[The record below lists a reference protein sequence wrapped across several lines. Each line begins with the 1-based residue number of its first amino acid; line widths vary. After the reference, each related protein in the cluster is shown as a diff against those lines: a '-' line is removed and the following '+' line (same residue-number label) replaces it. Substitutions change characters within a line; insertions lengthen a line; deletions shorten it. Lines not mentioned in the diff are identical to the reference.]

1 MEIMGIPNADRL
13 TYPLVIH
20 DGPGPHSTQ
29 VSQVD
34 VNGDPVHLQKK
45 LSVMTST
52 GRGRGAAYAESTK
65 LQIIRAVLSH
75 PGRTG
80 RQIAESLG
88 LDRSRVNSF
97 LYGEGKRRFGLLEVN
112 WRWYPGRAYEPW
124 TPGDQPVEPYRD
136 HQAVEQSES
145 ICAILSRMS
154 ITNAT
159 LKIRTLSLTLV
170 ELAFGEDEYPALDE
184 RLQAE
189 LIIRKKTLASASK
202 EIEVARHDSSRW
214 AWVIIVILGA
224 WVLIL
229 LSNQRPANNQNNLQQ
244 PAGAERVLPGQ

>member
-1 MEIMGIPNADRL
+1 MPIHLL
-13 TYPLVIH
+13 TLE
-20 DGPGPHSTQ
+20 S
-29 VSQVD
+29 
-34 VNGDPVHLQKK
+34 GDPRRAWASLNAGQSSRREWGSCTLTKK

-124 TPGDQPVEPYRD
+124 TPSDQPVQPYLD
-136 HQAVEQSES
+136 HQAVEQTES

-189 LIIRKKTLASASK
+189 LIVRKKTLASASK